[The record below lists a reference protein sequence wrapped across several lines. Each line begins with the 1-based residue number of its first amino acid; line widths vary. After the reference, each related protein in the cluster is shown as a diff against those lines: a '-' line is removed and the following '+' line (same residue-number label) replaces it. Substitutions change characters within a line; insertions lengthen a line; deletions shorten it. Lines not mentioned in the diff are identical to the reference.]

1 MGRSPRCLWEFLSH
15 LVGEGLL
22 GGPSNWCHLQ
32 GEQPQLQDLLTMVLN
47 RLLNGMILQVGYVLG
62 RWIVNLS
69 TFGTRISSPTNTTTW
84 TNYPIAWHQ
93 AQFING
99 SLGSSCWWLAI
110 LRISRR
116 LSNPLLNQGLLVQT
130 QIFPLLFGLK
140 IRCSIPTNHYPT
152 NPFSN
157 KPIQYP
163 LRLVD
168 LKPWPNSGSF
178 WNRNTRLF
186 VHLSGQEVEGRSQH
200 QWSESPT
207 KIPRNP
213 WTYGSLMSNDPLS
226 GPSEKVLGGRSSST
240 HIFRFRYII
249 YIYIFIIYIYIRI
262 HISFN
267 IYIYI

>member
-93 AQFING
+93 AQFIIG
-99 SLGSSCWWLAI
+99 LLGSSCWWLAI

-116 LSNPLLNQGLLVQT
+116 LSNPLSNQGLLVQT
-130 QIFPLLFGLK
+130 RIVPLLFGLK

-168 LKPWPNSGSF
+168 LKPWPNLGSF
-178 WNRNTRLF
+178 WTETPDISSLVRTR
-186 VHLSGQEVEGRSQH
+186 SGGTFSAPMVG
-200 QWSESPT
+200 
-207 KIPRNP
+207 IPNKD
-213 WTYGSLMSNDPLS
+213 SLMSMIHCHVHPKRFWGGGVEVVPLT
-226 GPSEKVLGGRSSST
+226 SSDSDLFVFIFIST
-240 HIFRFRYII
+240 LI
-249 YIYIFIIYIYIRI
+249 YIYI
-262 HISFN
+262 
-267 IYIYI
+267 

>member
-32 GEQPQLQDLLTMVLN
+32 GEQPQLHLLTMVLN

-93 AQFING
+93 AQFIIG

-116 LSNPLLNQGLLVQT
+116 LCNPLSNQGLLVQT

-178 WNRNTRLF
+178 WNRNTRTFQPFQDKKWRDVLSTNGPNPQQRF
-186 VHLSGQEVEGRSQH
+186 LGIHGPMDRWCQMIHCQVHPKRVGG
-200 QWSESPT
+200 
-207 KIPRNP
+207 
-213 WTYGSLMSNDPLS
+213 
-226 GPSEKVLGGRSSST
+226 GGRSSST
-240 HIFRFRYII
+240 HIFRFRYI
-249 YIYIFIIYIYIRI
+249 YIYL
-262 HISFN
+262 
-267 IYIYI
+267 